1 MDRWQKEFIPNKIC
15 KNGIDIKMN
24 YYNEYDMKEALK
36 ENIEVP
42 ILYIAGRYDNED
54 NDDAT
59 INKCAQTYN
68 FSEIIRLR
76 DYLNN
81 LLGYIKDM
89 I

>member
-1 MDRWQKEFIPNKIC
+1 MDRWQKEPIPNKIF

-42 ILYIAGRYDNED
+42 ILYIAGRYDND
-54 NDDAT
+54 NNDDVT